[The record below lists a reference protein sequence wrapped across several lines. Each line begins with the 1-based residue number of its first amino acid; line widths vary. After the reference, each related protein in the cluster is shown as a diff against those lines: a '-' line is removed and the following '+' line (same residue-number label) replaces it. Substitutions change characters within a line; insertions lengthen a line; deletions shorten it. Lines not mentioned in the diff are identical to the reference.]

1 MVNNSTHGHSSDTS
15 KQIDE
20 TDPLPPSLPLL
31 HTHTHTHT
39 LSLSLSS
46 LALSL
51 SPPLGK
57 ETKQRCVRTDWR
69 FGCTEKIKK
78 KQIKTIWRR
87 RWRNEKTIQS
97 LQNCI
102 LMFQFYLCCLQ
113 FKDSSVTIRAVNVS
127 LKQLFFFSH
136 MRQVKLS
143 TGRHFGCCGD
153 NLGPTCIDRILLGRC
168 STSVHVDS
176 LWTIS
181 QQPNDRW
188 VSMYIWFDRLDGITP
203 R

>member
-31 HTHTHTHT
+31 HTHTHT

-69 FGCTEKIKK
+69 FGCTEKNKK
-78 KQIKTIWRR
+78 KNK
-87 RWRNEKTIQS
+87 
-97 LQNCI
+97 
-102 LMFQFYLCCLQ
+102 
-113 FKDSSVTIRAVNVS
+113 
-127 LKQLFFFSH
+127 LKQYDEEDEE
-136 MRQVKLS
+136 MRRQY
-143 TGRHFGCCGD
+143 
-153 NLGPTCIDRILLGRC
+153 NLYKTA
-168 STSVHVDS
+168 S
-176 LWTIS
+176 
-181 QQPNDRW
+181 
-188 VSMYIWFDRLDGITP
+188 
-203 R
+203 